1 MDSLILALEEH
12 KSKSKPWPVTSIT
25 RIIHLRERR
34 ELMEGGERE
43 TERDPLSL
51 FLLLLRRQTLTP
63 TTYPPV

>member
-12 KSKSKPWPVTSIT
+12 KSKSKPRPVTSIT

-34 ELMEGGERE
+34 AGGERE
-43 TERDPLSL
+43 GDGAGSSLIVSPPLH
-51 FLLLLRRQTLTP
+51 RQTLTP